1 MGYFMGGEGTVKIDW
16 SRYNSILCKLGFD
29 GSFRELICSHG
40 FEPTFECE
48 SLVGLYLPYEKHPYA
63 TEDLLSDLKPY
74 VEPGSWFRWE
84 YEDGMVEIEDFGKPE
99 LLARALADNGEVEVA
114 NVDPRFVHATLVAS
128 KSLGVGIA
136 QPLDESGEVSDPL
149 VFINLIDFG
158 VSWKGTDRFYRYVD
172 DGTSNGI
179 EGEWSEVPEEW
190 RGEDDPDYTEEF
202 RELAEMELDG
212 KERHM
217 VLSALVKKG

>member
-1 MGYFMGGEGTVKIDW
+1 MKKSVMYSETRTWFFNLDMAEG
-16 SRYNSILCKLGFD
+16 
-29 GSFRELICSHG
+29 
-40 FEPTFECE
+40 
-48 SLVGLYLPYEKHPYA
+48 
-63 TEDLLSDLKPY
+63 
-74 VEPGSWFRWE
+74 
-84 YEDGMVEIEDFGKPE
+84 
-99 LLARALADNGEVEVA
+99 AD
-114 NVDPRFVHATLVAS
+114 
-128 KSLGVGIA
+128 
-136 QPLDESGEVSDPL
+136 LDEVMSV
-149 VFINLIDFG
+149 V
-158 VSWKGTDRFYRYVD
+158 KGTDRFYRYVD

>member
-1 MGYFMGGEGTVKIDW
+1 MGCFMGGEGTVKIDW

-48 SLVGLYLPYEKHPYA
+48 SLVGLYLPYEKHPYG
-63 TEDLLSDLKPY
+63 TEDLLSDLKSY

-84 YEDGMVEIEDFGKPE
+84 YEDGAVEIEDFGNPE
-99 LLARALADNGEVEVA
+99 LLAKAFADNGEVEVA
-114 NVDPRFVHATLVAS
+114 NVDPRFVHATLAAS

-149 VFINLIDFG
+149 VFINLIDSG
-158 VSWKGTDRFYRYVD
+158 GSWKGTY
-172 DGTSNGI
+172 S
-179 EGEWSEVPEEW
+179 
-190 RGEDDPDYTEEF
+190 
-202 RELAEMELDG
+202 ELANRLGVGVAE
-212 KERHM
+212 
-217 VLSALVKKG
+217 

>member
-1 MGYFMGGEGTVKIDW
+1 MGCFMGGEGTVRIDW

-84 YEDGMVEIEDFGKPE
+84 YEDSMVEIEDFGNPE
-99 LLARALADNGEVEVA
+99 LLARAFADNGEVEVA
-114 NVDPRFVHATLVAS
+114 NVDPRFVHATLTAS

-149 VFINLIDFG
+149 VFINLIDSG
-158 VSWKGTDRFYRYVD
+158 GS
-172 DGTSNGI
+172 
-179 EGEWSEVPEEW
+179 
-190 RGEDDPDYTEEF
+190 
-202 RELAEMELDG
+202 
-212 KERHM
+212 
-217 VLSALVKKG
+217 

>member
-1 MGYFMGGEGTVKIDW
+1 MGCFMGGEGTVKIDW

-48 SLVGLYLPYEKHPYA
+48 SLVGLYLPYEKHPYG

-84 YEDGMVEIEDFGKPE
+84 YEDGAVEIEDFGNPE
-99 LLARALADNGEVEVA
+99 LLAKAFADNGEVEGA
-114 NVDPRFVHATLVAS
+114 NVNPCFVHATLVAS

-149 VFINLIDFG
+149 VFINLIDSG
-158 VSWKGTDRFYRYVD
+158 GSWKGTY
-172 DGTSNGI
+172 S
-179 EGEWSEVPEEW
+179 
-190 RGEDDPDYTEEF
+190 
-202 RELAEMELDG
+202 ELADRLGVGVAE
-212 KERHM
+212 
-217 VLSALVKKG
+217 